1 MSVIA
6 VGHGYSLS
14 LQRYFIFS
22 LIENNNPLF
31 WVARPAFET
40 FFAFCDKKSPKNIC
54 ITKKCCT
61 FASQLSIGLWC
72 NGNTADSGPAFPG
85 SSPGSP
91 TESFSYA
98 ETLFLYLWLTC
109 TYKKADAL
117 APALICL
124 WNCLLLQSFADK
136 LNKSI
141 LLHCSYL
148 GYRLAT
154 HWNEEQ
160 GRDACDIEVVRKLG

>member
-6 VGHGYSLS
+6 VGQGYSHS

-31 WVARPAFET
+31 WAARPAFET
-40 FFAFCDKKSPKNIC
+40 FFAFCDKKSSKNIC

-91 TESFSYA
+91 TQVKTTEYFSRLYFCHFA
-98 ETLFLYLWLTC
+98 STHPYTLFRSHSPYSSTPCSARNPCCSSTLT
-109 TYKKADAL
+109 TF
-117 APALICL
+117 P
-124 WNCLLLQSFADK
+124 
-136 LNKSI
+136 
-141 LLHCSYL
+141 
-148 GYRLAT
+148 T
-154 HWNEEQ
+154 HKRT
-160 GRDACDIEVVRKLG
+160 GR

>member
-31 WVARPAFET
+31 WATRPAFET
-40 FFAFCDKKSPKNIC
+40 FFAFCDKKSSKNVC

-109 TYKKADAL
+109 TYKK
-117 APALICL
+117 
-124 WNCLLLQSFADK
+124 SR
-136 LNKSI
+136 
-141 LLHCSYL
+141 CSRTGSDL
-148 GYRLAT
+148 FVELSVTSKFCR
-154 HWNEEQ
+154 
-160 GRDACDIEVVRKLG
+160 

>member
-6 VGHGYSLS
+6 VGQGYSLS

-31 WVARPAFET
+31 WATRPAFET
-40 FFAFCDKKSPKNIC
+40 FFAFCDKKSSKNIC

-91 TESFSYA
+91 AKYEPLN
-98 ETLFLYLWLTC
+98 ERPLFFNLLTC
-109 TYKKADAL
+109 LPFQYFEF
-117 APALICL
+117 CSES
-124 WNCLLLQSFADK
+124 LLLLFSEFQWF
-136 LNKSI
+136 
-141 LLHCSYL
+141 C
-148 GYRLAT
+148 
-154 HWNEEQ
+154 
-160 GRDACDIEVVRKLG
+160 

>member
-6 VGHGYSLS
+6 VGQKSSHS

-31 WVARPAFET
+31 WAVRPAFET
-40 FFAFCDKKSPKNIC
+40 FFAFCDKKSSKNIC

-109 TYKKADAL
+109 TYKKGR
-117 APALICL
+117 
-124 WNCLLLQSFADK
+124 
-136 LNKSI
+136 
-141 LLHCSYL
+141 CSRTGSDL
-148 GYRLAT
+148 FVELSVTSKFCR
-154 HWNEEQ
+154 
-160 GRDACDIEVVRKLG
+160 

>member
-31 WVARPAFET
+31 WATRPAFET
-40 FFAFCDKKSPKNIC
+40 FFAFCDKKSSKNIC

-98 ETLFLYLWLTC
+98 ETLFLYMWFMSE
-109 TYKKADAL
+109 
-117 APALICL
+117 
-124 WNCLLLQSFADK
+124 WG
-136 LNKSI
+136 LN
-141 LLHCSYL
+141 
-148 GYRLAT
+148 
-154 HWNEEQ
+154 
-160 GRDACDIEVVRKLG
+160 V